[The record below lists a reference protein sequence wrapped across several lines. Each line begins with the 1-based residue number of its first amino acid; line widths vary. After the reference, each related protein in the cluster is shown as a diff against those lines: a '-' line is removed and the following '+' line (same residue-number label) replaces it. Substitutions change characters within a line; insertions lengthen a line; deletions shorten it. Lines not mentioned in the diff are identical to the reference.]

1 MWFNGYMAT
10 PGTVKA
16 HEAREDKLAKNAE
29 TNYQALFRYGGHQS
43 LTRSWL
49 KPTHQTSTLISRK
62 SWTNEVTKGFNVDVH
77 CVTSAPRE
85 SLAKFTKA
93 EDGGLDGKGQW
104 RPAALGLRPAVE
116 NDMFKTYLGGGFR
129 KA

>member
-16 HEAREDKLAKNAE
+16 HEARADKLAKNEE
-29 TNYQALFRYGGHQS
+29 THYQALFRYGGHQS

-49 KPTHQTSTLISRK
+49 KPTHQTASLVARK
-62 SWTNEVTKGFNVDVH
+62 LFTHEVGKGFSADVH
-77 CVTSAPRE
+77 CVTGAPRE

-93 EDGGLDGKGQW
+93 EDGGIDGKGVW
-104 RPAALGLRPAVE
+104 RPAALGFRPAVE
-116 NDMFKTYLGGGFR
+116 NEALKRYLKGGFR
-129 KA
+129 RG